1 MAVENSASV
10 PRRSCLL
17 APAPEIFE
25 AAALLT
31 VAASALLEGRHSEA
45 DAFVRRADIPAIR
58 DWTEG
63 LWGASPKWTR
73 PNPTLLALPIVG
85 RVEQRMPDKV
95 TLRAIVSRDGHRCRF
110 CGIPVI
116 RAEVRNHLRKLL
128 PEAVRWGRSNTSQ
141 HAAFQAMWLQ
151 YDHIVPHARGGD
163 NSMGNVI
170 VTCAPCNYAR
180 MDYTLDEVGLENP
193 LSREPQRSEWDGLE
207 RVLSVP
213 AESPAMA

>member
-10 PRRSCLL
+10 PLRSCLL

-25 AAALLT
+25 AANLLMA
-31 VAASALLEGRHSEA
+31 AASALLEGHHVEA
-45 DAFVRRADIPAIR
+45 DALVRRADIPAIR

-63 LWGASPKWTR
+63 LWGASPKWAR
-73 PNPTLLALPIVG
+73 PSSSQVAPAILG
-85 RVEQRMPDKV
+85 RVEQRMPDKA
-95 TLRAIVSRDGHRCRF
+95 TLRAIVSRDGHHCRF

-128 PEAVRWGRSNTSQ
+128 PEAVRWGRSNASQ
-141 HAAFQAMWLQ
+141 HTAFQAMWLQ
-151 YDHIVPHARGGD
+151 YDHIVPHAGGGD

-180 MDYTLDEVGLENP
+180 MDYTLDELGLESP
-193 LSREPQRSEWDGLE
+193 LSREPRRSEWDGLE
-207 RVLSVP
+207 RVLSVT
-213 AESPAMA
+213 AKSPEIA